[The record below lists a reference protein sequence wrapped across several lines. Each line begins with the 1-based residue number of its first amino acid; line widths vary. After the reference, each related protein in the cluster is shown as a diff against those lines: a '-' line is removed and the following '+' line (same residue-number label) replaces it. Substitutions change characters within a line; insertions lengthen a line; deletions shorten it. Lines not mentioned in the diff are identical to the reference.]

1 MFICLLI
8 LLFMIQNTILEAI
21 IEYIVENSVFLLLG
35 GFTMEMGFIAF
46 EIWLLGSG
54 KVLEMLLRSWYEP

>member
-1 MFICLLI
+1 MS
-8 LLFMIQNTILEAI
+8 QNTILDGI
-21 IEYIVENSVFLLLG
+21 IEYIVENCVFLLLG

-46 EIWLLGSG
+46 EIWLFGSG